1 MEIIYY
7 TEINMFKREQKY
19 AEFNGVKFGYSNK
32 YYYAL
37 KNDKGYKY
45 LHHAV
50 YMFYNNLT
58 EIPQGY
64 VIHHIDENKLNNDI
78 SNLKLLT
85 NAEHISIHFK
95 DKKLSNERKIK
106 LSNSTKGHIGYTKG
120 IIWSDEIRQKISNT
134 MKGKNKIKF
143 TIEQT
148 NKIIEYRNNG
158 MSYKNISK
166 LFNVSAGTIKRVVKE
181 NE

>member
-1 MEIIYY
+1 
-7 TEINMFKREQKY
+7 
-19 AEFNGVKFGYSNK
+19 
-32 YYYAL
+32 
-37 KNDKGYKY
+37 
-45 LHHAV
+45 
-50 YMFYNNLT
+50 
-58 EIPQGY
+58 
-64 VIHHIDENKLNNDI
+64 
-78 SNLKLLT
+78 
-85 NAEHISIHFK
+85 
-95 DKKLSNERKIK
+95 
-106 LSNSTKGHIGYTKG
+106 
-120 IIWSDEIRQKISNT
+120 